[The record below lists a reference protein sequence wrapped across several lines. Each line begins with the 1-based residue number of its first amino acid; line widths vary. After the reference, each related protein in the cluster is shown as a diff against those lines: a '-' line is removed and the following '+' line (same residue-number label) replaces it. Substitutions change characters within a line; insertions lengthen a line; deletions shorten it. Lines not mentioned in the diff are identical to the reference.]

1 MKIRLN
7 GLLDR
12 QDRVYFLCQ
21 PSPSFKFPHQLLR
34 TAEEA
39 GIISGHHL
47 LDLFILVK
55 LSLLLGGSILSNA
68 EVKYT

>member
-1 MKIRLN
+1 MASLT
-7 GLLDR
+7 DR
-12 QDRVYFLCQ
+12 IVSISSVN
-21 PSPSFKFPHQLLR
+21 PPHSNFRISYCAPREQ
-34 TAEEA
+34 A